1 MPCYHDNIADN
12 NWFYGNN
19 LLNKSS
25 KEHNDLM
32 SVGNFSINTAMLMGL
47 LVGDSVVVGGEAA
60 IVGGS
65 LGNVG
70 IVLLLPIILVRLMWQ
85 ISNNIGGSPK
95 PNDPWLE
102 VGKKLKKT
110 WDDLNNC
117 AHNKDYKGV
126 VKNIV
131 KLGVIAFVV
140 ASAIFESLGKE
151 GKKAFLDEPA
161 GDRKSVV

>member
-1 MPCYHDNIADN
+1 
-12 NWFYGNN
+12 
-19 LLNKSS
+19 
-25 KEHNDLM
+25 
-32 SVGNFSINTAMLMGL
+32 MG
-47 LVGDSVVVGGEAA
+47 
-60 IVGGS
+60 
-65 LGNVG
+65 
-70 IVLLLPIILVRLMWQ
+70 Q

-151 GKKAFLDEPA
+151 GKKAFLDEFKKIIGNFICYLKKFFIFSIISNYIISP
-161 GDRKSVV
+161 